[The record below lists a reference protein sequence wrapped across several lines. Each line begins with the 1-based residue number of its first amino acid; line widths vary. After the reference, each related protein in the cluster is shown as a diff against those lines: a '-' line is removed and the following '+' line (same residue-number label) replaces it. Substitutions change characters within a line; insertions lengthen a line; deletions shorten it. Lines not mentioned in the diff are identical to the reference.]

1 MQMYLLE
8 LLDLCK
14 CTCLSYYILSLSLSH
29 TNDLKVFYYYKRKV
43 NGYPK
48 GISLKES
55 TSSKESTVFVFV
67 FAFAML
73 IPPSLE
79 NIYSCDIRDV
89 RLNK

>member
-14 CTCLSYYILSLSLSH
+14 CTCLSYYILSLSLSLSH

-67 FAFAML
+67 FA
-73 IPPSLE
+73 
-79 NIYSCDIRDV
+79 C
-89 RLNK
+89 

>member
-1 MQMYLLE
+1 MYLLE
-8 LLDLCK
+8 LLYS
-14 CTCLSYYILSLSLSH
+14 LSLSLSLSLSH

-67 FAFAML
+67 FA
-73 IPPSLE
+73 
-79 NIYSCDIRDV
+79 C
-89 RLNK
+89 